1 MRLVTEIVPT
11 QTPVLVTRLKFSLFV
26 LLGLVFIPWLLYL
39 IQTAALFGSVKCG
52 LSSVTSGK
60 FSKAAFCVRFA
71 KKVTLAL
78 RLQKKAQQKP
88 LFPLPLLHPASNPI
102 SLLG

>member
-71 KKVTLAL
+71 KK
-78 RLQKKAQQKP
+78 
-88 LFPLPLLHPASNPI
+88 
-102 SLLG
+102 